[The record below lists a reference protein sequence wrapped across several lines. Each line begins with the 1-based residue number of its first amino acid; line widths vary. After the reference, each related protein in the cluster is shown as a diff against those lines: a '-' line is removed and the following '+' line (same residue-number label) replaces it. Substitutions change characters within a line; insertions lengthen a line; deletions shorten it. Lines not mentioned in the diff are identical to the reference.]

1 LLSLLLLPLSLI
13 PLPIHQSEA
22 RSDPTHLRSPLVSIS
37 LRKQALLNL
46 QETQMTIR
54 EKFYRTLFVPF
65 APVAVV
71 VAVALAIAVAFS
83 PAPAGAQI
91 VGGNI
96 GGTIHDSTGAPVS
109 GATVTVR
116 ETDTGFTRTLVTG
129 PDGRYAAPS
138 VPVGPYSVSAE
149 HEGFQPQERT
159 GIVLVIGQSVQADF
173 TLGVSAVHE
182 TVVVNAGDPV
192 VNTSS
197 QQTSGL
203 IDERQVKELPLN
215 GRSYDQL
222 LTLNPATVNYTT
234 QRSGGIGTS
243 NSSVGNMFSVGGR
256 RPQDNLFLLNGIEY
270 TGASLINVTPGGTSG
285 ELLGVDAVREFNVVT
300 DTYGASFGKRDGAQ
314 VSIVTSSGTNMLHG
328 TAFEFIRNSALD
340 ARNYFDQAT
349 IPEFQRNQF
358 GGTLGGP
365 IRKDKLFLFGN
376 YEGFR
381 QAWGLS
387 DVTLVP
393 DNEARLGYIP
403 NSSGV
408 EQHIGVNASV
418 VPLLNLWPV
427 QNGPELL
434 SNGNPSGIAEAFSH
448 PPQHIKEDFGTT
460 RFDDNLGGKDLLFA
474 VYTVDASSATSPSAN
489 PLSYV
494 NESLREQVAS
504 VQEQH
509 VISPSLLN
517 TARFGYSRASYFFTG
532 LVPVSGVPGWVSGD
546 PVGAIVISGSTA
558 SNGASSIT
566 GAGANTG
573 SNNDTAR
580 NLFTEDDHVYWSKG
594 RQQIEAGA
602 WLQRVQSNDLLA
614 QDQYGQASFSTETT
628 FLQGTVATF
637 TLVPAPTELG
647 WRSFEGAGFF
657 EDTIKVTPRLELRAG
672 FRSESTNGWDEA
684 QGRAANYAIVN
695 GVLQT
700 TPVVGSSA
708 LSDNRAKFL
717 PNPRLGF
724 AWDARGNGTTAVRG
738 GIGLYHGLL
747 DTLDYRTD
755 QTAPF
760 NTAES
765 IKSIAVSS
773 LNFTAG
779 VPPPSTVKVSPS
791 NVQPNISTPAVITWS
806 LRVEQ
811 QVAPNTSLT
820 VGYVG
825 FHAYHQ
831 ILSGDQNE
839 PIPSVASNGDV
850 YYPYTSGTAPA
861 LANPN
866 LANST
871 SWFSQGTGL
880 YNALEVDARHSYA
893 NGFQL
898 RGNYTWSKN
907 LDDGSAWNTSV
918 SGNTPAFVS
927 FPLNP
932 KVDWGPAA
940 TDVRQI
946 ASINGSY
953 DLPFGRDRHFLNHAS
968 GPVDFLAG
976 GWTTS
981 AIAAIQDGFPFSPQ
995 LGYNPPINGDS
1006 RNPVRPSWNSNFT
1019 GTLYPKTVGEW
1030 FNPNAFIQPTITF
1043 PVATCG
1049 TGTAGEVC
1057 GTYGNVKRDSLA
1069 GPGLAELDFSAVKDT
1084 HITERLNL
1092 QFRAEFF
1099 NIPNH
1104 SNFLTPNE
1112 VTYSAAPTVS
1122 TTGGV
1127 ASVVSSSPSPTAGVI
1142 TATSTTSRQ
1151 IQFGAKLQF

>member
-1 LLSLLLLPLSLI
+1 
-13 PLPIHQSEA
+13 
-22 RSDPTHLRSPLVSIS
+22 
-37 LRKQALLNL
+37 
-46 QETQMTIR
+46 MTIR
-54 EKFYRTLFVPF
+54 EKFYRNLSVSF
-65 APVAVV
+65 APVAL
-71 VAVALAIAVAFS
+71 AVAAALAVAVAFS
-83 PAPAGAQI
+83 PAPASAQI
-91 VGGNI
+91 VGGTI
-96 GGTIHDSTGAPVS
+96 GGAIHDSTGAALA
-109 GATVTVR
+109 GATVTVCGS
-116 ETDTGFTRTLVTG
+116 DTGFTRTLVTG

-138 VPVGPYSVSAE
+138 VPVGPYSVSAT
-149 HEGFQPQERT
+149 HEGFQPQEQT
-159 GIVLVIGQSVQADF
+159 GIVLSIGQSVQVNFA
-173 TLGVSAVHE
+173 LSVSSVHE

-197 QQTSGL
+197 QQTAGL
-203 IDERQVKELPLN
+203 VDERQVKELPLN
-215 GRSYDQL
+215 GRSFDQL
-222 LTLNPATVNYTT
+222 LTLNPATVNYTGE
-234 QRSGGIGTS
+234 RSGSTGSS

-285 ELLGVDAVREFNVVT
+285 QLLGVDAVREFNVVS
-300 DTYGASFGKRDGAQ
+300 DTYGASYGKRDGAQ
-314 VSIVTSSGTNMLHG
+314 VSIVTSSGTNTLHG

-381 QAWGLS
+381 QNLGLS

-393 DNEARLGYIP
+393 DDQARAGNVP

-408 EQHIGVNASV
+408 ETHIGVNAAV
-418 VPLLNLWPV
+418 APLFNLWPV
-427 QNGPELL
+427 ANGPELL

-448 PPQHIKEDFGTT
+448 PPQHIKEDFGNV
-460 RFDDNLGGKDLLFA
+460 RFDSNLTGKDLLFA
-474 VYTVDASSATSPSAN
+474 VYTVDDSSAKTPSAN
-489 PLSYV
+489 PLSLV

-504 VQEQH
+504 IQEQH

-517 TARFGYSRASYFFTG
+517 TARFGYSRASFFFTG
-532 LVPVSGVPGWVSGD
+532 LVPVSGVPGWVSGE

-566 GAGANTG
+566 GAGANVG
-573 SNNDTAR
+573 SNNRTAR
-580 NLFTEDDHVYWSKG
+580 NLFTEDDHIYWSKG
-594 RQQIEAGA
+594 RQQIEAGG
-602 WLQRVQSNDLLA
+602 LLERVQANDLLA
-614 QDQYGQASFSTETT
+614 QDQYGQASFSTLTT

-637 TLVPAPTELG
+637 TLVPAPTALG

-657 EDTIKVTPRLELRAG
+657 EDTIKITPRFELRAG
-672 FRSESTNGWDEA
+672 FRSESTNGWNES

-695 GVLQT
+695 GVLQS
-700 TPVVGSSA
+700 TPVVGNSA
-708 LSDNRAKFL
+708 LSANRAKFL

-724 AWDARGNGTTAVRG
+724 AWDVWGNGKTAVRG
-738 GIGLYHGLL
+738 GVGLYHGLL
-747 DTLDYRTD
+747 DTLDYRLD
-755 QTAPF
+755 QTAPY

-765 IKSIAVSS
+765 IKNIAVSS

-779 VPPPSTVKVSPS
+779 VPPPSTAKISPS
-791 NVQPNISTPAVITWS
+791 NVQPNLSTPAVITWS

-825 FHAYHQ
+825 WHAYHQ
-831 ILSGDQNE
+831 ILSEDMNE
-839 PIPSVASNGDV
+839 PTPVYAATGQV
-850 YYPYTSGTAPA
+850 YYPSTADV
-861 LANPN
+861 NPN

-871 SWFSQGTGL
+871 SWVSQGTGL
-880 YNALEVDARHSYA
+880 YNALEIDAHHTYT
-893 NGFQL
+893 NGVQL

-932 KVDWGPAA
+932 KLDWGPAA
-940 TDVRQI
+940 TDVRQA

-953 DLPFGRDRHFLNHAS
+953 DLPFGPNRHFLNHAS
-968 GPVDFLAG
+968 GPVAFLAG

-981 AIAAIQDGFPFSPQ
+981 AIFAIQNGFPFSPQ
-995 LGYNPPINGDS
+995 LGYNPPGNGDS
-1006 RNPVRPSWNSNFT
+1006 RNPIRPNVNPNFT
-1019 GTLYPKTVGEW
+1019 GNLYPRTVTEY
-1030 FNPNAFIQPTITF
+1030 FNPNAFIQPTVSIPNGSGGNTIY
-1043 PVATCG
+1043 
-1049 TGTAGEVC
+1049 
-1057 GTYGNVKRDSLA
+1057 GTYGNVKRDSLV
-1069 GPGLAELDFSAVKDT
+1069 GPGLKELDFSAVKDT
-1084 HITERLNL
+1084 HITEKLNL

-1104 SNFLTPNE
+1104 TNFLTPNE
-1112 VTYSAAPTVS
+1112 VVFSGAPTI
-1122 TTGGV
+1122 TTSGGV
-1127 ASVVSSSPSPTAGVI
+1127 QTVVPSAISPTAGVV

>member
-1 LLSLLLLPLSLI
+1 
-13 PLPIHQSEA
+13 
-22 RSDPTHLRSPLVSIS
+22 
-37 LRKQALLNL
+37 
-46 QETQMTIR
+46 MTIR
-54 EKFYRTLFVPF
+54 EKFYRNLFVPF
-65 APVAVV
+65 APVALV
-71 VAVALAIAVAFS
+71 VAVALAVAVAFS

-96 GGTIHDSTGAPVS
+96 GGTIHDSTGAAVA

-116 ETDTGFTRTLVTG
+116 QTDTGFTRTLVTG
-129 PDGRYAAPS
+129 SDGRYAAPS

-149 HEGFQPQERT
+149 HESFQPQEQT
-159 GIVLVIGQSVQADF
+159 GIVLSSGQSVQVNFA
-173 TLGVSAVHE
+173 LSVSSVHE
-182 TVVVNAGDPV
+182 TVVVSAGDPI
-192 VNTSS
+192 VNTTS
-197 QQTSGL
+197 QQTTGL
-203 IDERQVKELPLN
+203 VDERQVKELPLN
-215 GRSYDQL
+215 GRSFDQL
-222 LTLNPATVNYTT
+222 LTLNPATVNYTG

-285 ELLGVDAVREFNVVT
+285 QLLGVDAVREFNVVS
-300 DTYGASFGKRDGAQ
+300 DTYGASYGKRDGAQ
-314 VSIVTSSGTNMLHG
+314 VSIVTSSGTNTLHG

-340 ARNYFDQAT
+340 SRNYFDQAT

-381 QAWGLS
+381 QNLGLS

-393 DNEARLGYIP
+393 DNQARAGNVP

-408 EQHIGVNASV
+408 ETHIGVNAAV
-418 VPLLNLWPV
+418 APLFNLWPV

-448 PPQHIKEDFGTT
+448 PPQHIKEDFGNV
-460 RFDDNLGGKDLLFA
+460 RFDSNLTGKDLLFA
-474 VYTVDASSATSPSAN
+474 VYTVDDSSANTPSAN

-504 VQEQH
+504 IQEQH

-517 TARFGYSRASYFFTG
+517 TARFGYSRGSFFFTG

-566 GAGANTG
+566 TAGANVG
-573 SNNDTAR
+573 SNNRTAR
-580 NLFTEDDHVYWSKG
+580 NLFTEDDHIFWSKG
-594 RQQIEAGA
+594 RQQIEAGG
-602 WLQRVQSNDLLA
+602 LLERVQANDLLA
-614 QDQYGQASFSTETT
+614 QDQYGQASFSTLTT

-637 TLVPAPTELG
+637 TLVPAPTALG

-657 EDTIKVTPRLELRAG
+657 EDTIKITPRFELRAG
-672 FRSESTNGWDEA
+672 FRSESTNGWNES

-700 TPVVGSSA
+700 TPVVGNSA
-708 LSDNRAKFL
+708 LSANRARFL

-724 AWDARGNGTTAVRG
+724 AWDVWGNGKTAVRG
-738 GIGLYHGLL
+738 GVGLYHGLL
-747 DTLDYRTD
+747 DTLDYRLD
-755 QTAPF
+755 QTAPY

-765 IKSIAVSS
+765 IKNIAVSS

-779 VPPPSTVKVSPS
+779 VPPPPTAKISPS
-791 NVQPNISTPAVITWS
+791 NVQPNLSTPAVITWS
-806 LRVEQ
+806 LRIEQ
-811 QVAPNTSLT
+811 QIAPNTSLT

-825 FHAYHQ
+825 WHAYHQ
-831 ILSGDQNE
+831 ILSEDMNE
-839 PIPSVASNGDV
+839 PTPVYAATGQV
-850 YYPYTSGTAPA
+850 YYPSTADV
-861 LANPN
+861 NPN

-871 SWFSQGTGL
+871 SWVSQGTGL
-880 YNALEVDARHSYA
+880 YNALEIDAHHNYA
-893 NGFQL
+893 NGVQL

-932 KVDWGPAA
+932 KLDWGPAA
-940 TDVRQI
+940 TDVRQA

-953 DLPFGRDRHFLNHAS
+953 DLPFGPDRHFLNHAS
-968 GPVDFLAG
+968 GPAAILAG

-981 AIAAIQDGFPFSPQ
+981 AIFAIQNGFPFSPQ
-995 LGYNPPINGDS
+995 LGYNPPGNGDS
-1006 RNPVRPSWNSNFT
+1006 RNPIRPNVNPNFT
-1019 GTLYPKTVGEW
+1019 GNLYPRTVTEY
-1030 FNPNAFIQPTITF
+1030 FNPNAFIQPTVSIPNGSGGNTIY
-1043 PVATCG
+1043 
-1049 TGTAGEVC
+1049 
-1057 GTYGNVKRDSLA
+1057 GTYGSARRDSLV
-1069 GPGLAELDFSAVKDT
+1069 GPGLTELDFSAVKET

-1104 SNFLTPNE
+1104 TNFLTPNE
-1112 VTYSAAPTVS
+1112 VVFSAAPTV
-1122 TTGGV
+1122 TTSGGIQT
-1127 ASVVSSSPSPTAGVI
+1127 VVPSAISPTAGVV

>member
-1 LLSLLLLPLSLI
+1 M
-13 PLPIHQSEA
+13 
-22 RSDPTHLRSPLVSIS
+22 T
-37 LRKQALLNL
+37 L
-46 QETQMTIR
+46 QEKLHRI
-54 EKFYRTLFVPF
+54 LLAVFVTV
-65 APVAVV
+65 APVV
-71 VAVALAIAVAFS
+71 AIAFGS
-83 PAPAGAQI
+83 APAGAQI
-91 VGGNI
+91 VGGTIN
-96 GGTIHDSTGAPVS
+96 GTISDSTGAAVP

-116 ETDTGFTRTLVTG
+116 QIDTGATRTLVTG
-129 PDGRYAAPS
+129 SDGRYAAPS
-138 VPVGPYSVSAE
+138 VPVGPYSVSAV
-149 HEGFQPQERT
+149 HDGFQPEEQT
-159 GIVLVIGQSVQADF
+159 GIVLSIGQSVQVNF
-173 TLGVSAVHE
+173 TLGVSTVRE
-182 TVVVNAGDPV
+182 TVVVSAGDPV

-222 LTLNPATVNYTT
+222 LTLNPATVNYTG

-285 ELLGVDAVREFNVVT
+285 QLLGVDAVREFNVVT
-300 DTYGASFGKRDGAQ
+300 DTYGASYGKRDGAQ
-314 VSIVTSSGTNMLHG
+314 VSIVTSSGTNSLHG
-328 TAFEFIRNSALD
+328 TAFEFIRNSAFD
-340 ARNYFDQAT
+340 ARNFFDQAT

-365 IRKDKLFLFGN
+365 IRRDKLFLFGN

-393 DNEARLGYIP
+393 DNEARLGYVP
-403 NSSGV
+403 NASGV
-408 EQHIGVNASV
+408 EQHVGVNAAV

-448 PPQHIKEDFGTT
+448 PPQHINEDFGTT

-474 VYTVDASSATSPSAN
+474 VYTVDSSSATSPSAN

-517 TARFGYSRASYFFTG
+517 TARFGYSRGSYFFTG
-532 LVPVSGVPGWVSGD
+532 LVPVDGVPGWVSGD

-566 GAGANTG
+566 GAGANVG
-573 SNNDTAR
+573 SNNRTAR

-594 RQQIEAGA
+594 RQQIEAGG
-602 WLQRVQSNDLLA
+602 WFQRVQANDLLA
-614 QDQYGQASFSTETT
+614 QDQYGQASFSTLTS

-657 EDTIKVTPRLELRAG
+657 EDTIKISPRFELRAG
-672 FRSESTNGWDEA
+672 FRSESTNGWNES

-700 TPVVGSSA
+700 TPVVGNSA

-724 AWDARGNGTTAVRG
+724 AWDVRGNGTTAIRG

-747 DTLDYRTD
+747 DTLDYRLD

-765 IKSIAVSS
+765 IKTIAVSS

-779 VPPPSTVKVSPS
+779 VPPPSTAKVSPS
-791 NVQPNISTPAVITWS
+791 NVQPNLSTPAVITWS
-806 LRVEQ
+806 LRIEQ
-811 QVAPNTSLT
+811 QIAPNTSLT

-825 FHAYHQ
+825 FHSYHQ
-831 ILSGDQNE
+831 ILSEDMNE
-839 PIPSVASNGDV
+839 PVPVYAPTGQV
-850 YYPYTSGTAPA
+850 YYPSTTDV
-861 LANPN
+861 NPS

-871 SWFSQGTGL
+871 SWVSQGTGL

-927 FPLNP
+927 FPLNQ

-940 TDVRQI
+940 TDVRQL

-953 DLPFGRDRHFLNHAS
+953 DLPFGPNRRFLNHSS
-968 GPVDFLAG
+968 GPASLLAG
-976 GWTTS
+976 GWTAS
-981 AIAAIQDGFPFSPQ
+981 AIVAIQTGFPFSPQ
-995 LGYNPPINGDS
+995 LGYNPPGNGDS
-1006 RNPVRPSWNSNFT
+1006 RNPIRPSWNPNFT
-1019 GTLYPKTVGEW
+1019 GNLYPHTVGEW
-1030 FNPNAFIQPTITF
+1030 FNPNAFIPPTVT
-1043 PVATCG
+1043 VG
-1049 TGTAGEVC
+1049 TTTY
-1057 GTYGNVKRDSLA
+1057 GTYGNVQRDSLV
-1069 GPGLAELDFSAVKDT
+1069 GPGLKELDFSAVKDT
-1084 HITERLNL
+1084 HITERFNL

-1099 NIPNH
+1099 NILNH
-1104 SNFLTPNE
+1104 TNFLTPNE
-1112 VTYSAAPTVS
+1112 VVYSSATQL
-1122 TTGGV
+1122 
-1127 ASVVSSSPSPTAGVI
+1127 SPTAGVI
-1142 TATSTTSRQ
+1142 TATSNTSRQ
-1151 IQFGAKLQF
+1151 IQFGAKLHF